1 MITVKVIQ
9 VPGKVVEIALED
21 GATVAQALI
30 QADVEQGEGEA
41 LKVDNVD
48 ATPDQT
54 LSEGQRV
61 IVAKAAK
68 GNA

>member
-21 GATVAQALI
+21 GATVAQALA
-30 QADVEQGEGEA
+30 QASVEQGEGEA

-48 ATPDQT
+48 ATPGQT